1 MTEPFWRRQIL
12 AGSFFVEKGKRFVG
26 GHETGT
32 TTGMPKRLPGQSLRE
47 QKERL
52 LENRVAP
59 LYLGT
64 AFLWILWLWEH
75 YKLQAH
81 QPPTP
86 TLVLCL
92 AIVATGT
99 SSIVFRRLFFRVRNL
114 TRGEHGELTVAESL
128 EQLRTIGYRPI
139 HDIVGKGFNID
150 HVLVGP
156 AGVFAIET
164 KFRSGSGEISFRNGE
179 GLFIGEREEEGD
191 CLRQARGNAFN
202 VKRMIWEH
210 CGFFQWVT
218 PMVIFVGNW
227 RVWNDW
233 SDTDALVLT
242 LDRLVPYF
250 ANQQPRLIR
259 REIDLIASHLERCA
273 KS

>member
-1 MTEPFWRRQIL
+1 M
-12 AGSFFVEKGKRFVG
+12 KRFAG

-64 AFLWILWLWEH
+64 AFLWILWLWE
-75 YKLQAH
+75 LQTH

-92 AIVATGT
+92 AIIATGT
-99 SSIVFRRLFFRVRNL
+99 SSIVFRRLFFRFRNL

-164 KFRSGSGEISFRNGE
+164 KFRRGSGEISFRNGE

-191 CLRQARGNAFN
+191 CLRQARNNAID
-202 VKRMIWEH
+202 VRRMIWEH

-218 PMVIFVGNW
+218 PLVVFVGNW
-227 RVWNDW
+227 RVRNDW
-233 SDTDALVLT
+233 TDTDARILT
-242 LDRLVPYF
+242 LDRLVPYLS
-250 ANQQPRLIR
+250 NQQPLLIR